1 MVTKNSID
9 ETILPLLNRSMDAFT
24 MRQKAIA
31 NNVANAETPG
41 YQRVEVEF
49 EEHLREVLR
58 KHDQVLNRTDPD
70 HLPDP
75 REVENIRVV
84 MRDVPLS
91 ESDGSGINGV
101 DIDQEMASL
110 AKALLAFRFS
120 SRMTRNEFDLLRKAI
135 TGNSY

>member
-24 MRQKAIA
+24 LRQRAIA
-31 NNVANAETPG
+31 NNVANAEVPG
-41 YQRVEVEF
+41 YRRVEVEF

-58 KHDQVLNRTDPD
+58 KHDQLLTRTDSD

-75 REVENIRVV
+75 QAVENIPVL
-84 MRDVPLS
+84 MRDAPDD
-91 ESDGSGINGV
+91 ESSGSGLNGV

-110 AKALLAFRFS
+110 AKAMLAFRFS
-120 SRMTRNEFDLLRKAI
+120 SRMTRNEFDMLRKAI
-135 TGNSY
+135 TGSSF

>member
-1 MVTKNSID
+1 MVTKNNID

-41 YQRVEVEF
+41 YRRVEVEF

-58 KHDQVLNRTDPD
+58 KHNQVLSRTDPD

-75 REVENIRVV
+75 QEVESIPVI
-84 MRDVPLS
+84 MRDVPWDGIS
-91 ESDGSGINGV
+91 GSGVNGV

-120 SRMTRNEFDLLRKAI
+120 SRMARNEFDMLRKAI
-135 TGNSY
+135 TGSSF